1 VADRATWFR
10 TRHAVDGFSR
20 ADEILMS
27 APIRASR
34 VASPWRRPRFEPAIT
49 YDGAAAAGGA
59 GWFGLDAYLERN
71 PVTSLAISVGDE
83 LLVERYRYGRL
94 DTHRFTSFSMAK
106 TVVAILVGIAVAEG
120 RIASIEDPA
129 ERYVRGLAGSE
140 YGRTPIRHL
149 LTMSSGVAFR
159 ETYDGADD
167 IALLSRATVGGA
179 GPGGADAVR
188 RFDRREA
195 EPGARWSYASAE
207 TYVLALVLSGALAE
221 PVVEFAATRL
231 WQPMGAE
238 ADASWLVDAGGRAV
252 GYMGL
257 NAVARDYARL
267 GRMLAEGGRAGGQQI
282 VPPDWLA
289 EMTRAHFSPRS
300 TRGYFGYGFQTWIF
314 PDGDGSFALQGV
326 RGQSIFVD
334 PRRRLVMAQTAVR
347 PLSRDPGAADSVA
360 LWRGLRA
367 RL

>member
-1 VADRATWFR
+1 
-10 TRHAVDGFSR
+10 
-20 ADEILMS
+20 
-27 APIRASR
+27 
-34 VASPWRRPRFEPAIT
+34 
-49 YDGAAAAGGA
+49 
-59 GWFGLDAYLERN
+59 
-71 PVTSLAISVGDE
+71 
-83 LLVERYRYGRL
+83 
-94 DTHRFTSFSMAK
+94 
-106 TVVAILVGIAVAEG
+106 
-120 RIASIEDPA
+120 
-129 ERYVRGLAGSE
+129 
-140 YGRTPIRHL
+140 
-149 LTMSSGVAFR
+149 
-159 ETYDGADD
+159 
-167 IALLSRATVGGA
+167 
-179 GPGGADAVR
+179 
-188 RFDRREA
+188 
-195 EPGARWSYASAE
+195 
-207 TYVLALVLSGALAE
+207 
-221 PVVEFAATRL
+221 
-231 WQPMGAE
+231 MGAE

-257 NAVARDYARL
+257 NAVTRDYARL